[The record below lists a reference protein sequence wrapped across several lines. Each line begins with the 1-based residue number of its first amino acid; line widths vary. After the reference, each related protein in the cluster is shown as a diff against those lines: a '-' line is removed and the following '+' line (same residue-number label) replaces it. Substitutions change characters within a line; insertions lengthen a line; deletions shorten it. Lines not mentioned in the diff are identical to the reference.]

1 MSTFVNAGLL
11 HGVNCEWCGL
21 KMSCNCWDGNDPNR
35 EGHIVVLCPRCQV
48 TDLTNMIF
56 GEKMLRE
63 ILLSKIEQSKEQS
76 ERPKSPRPSLRIV
89 SRNEDQPSRRFDGS
103 LTRI

>member
-1 MSTFVNAGLL
+1 MSTFVNAGMV
-11 HGVNCEWCGL
+11 HGVKCEWCGL
-21 KMSCNCWDGNDPNR
+21 KMACNCWDGNDPNR
-35 EGHIVVLCPRCQV
+35 EGHVIVLCPRCQV

-63 ILLSKIEQSKEQS
+63 ILFSKIEQSKERT
-76 ERPKSPRPSLRIV
+76 ERTKSPRPGLRIV
-89 SRNEDQPSRRFDGS
+89 ARNEDQPSRRFDGG